1 MLAPEPAV
9 RANPRRRMRGADRR
23 RLIQET
29 AAELFSANGYA
40 RTTMQDIATAVGIKK
55 GSLYYFYKSK
65 DALLAELFHMALA
78 IPQERFDDIV
88 ASECGNVEK
97 LQQLVT
103 VLVRAYDEHLPLMV
117 TFTRI
122 GLDSVEDPVRRAELK
137 SMRRR
142 FETTWEGAVRAGMNA
157 GELRADLDDKLV
169 AFGIIGMINWMYKW
183 YAPGGR
189 KSADDI
195 AHTFNAMIRDG
206 LAHDPQGR
214 GAGMSGG

>member
-1 MLAPEPAV
+1 MNLREPS
-9 RANPRRRMRGADRR
+9 
-23 RLIQET
+23 LT
-29 AAELFSANGYA
+29 SL
-40 RTTMQDIATAVGIKK
+40 RTSQAIKFK
-55 GSLYYFYKSK
+55 F
-65 DALLAELFHMALA
+65 LLRSSHHVSDEK
-78 IPQERFDDIV
+78 
-88 ASECGNVEK
+88 VEK
-97 LQQLVT
+97 LQQLVA
-103 VLVRAYDEHLPLMV
+103 VLVRAYDEHMPLMV

-122 GLDSVEDPVRRAELK
+122 GLDSVEDPARRAELK
-137 SMRRR
+137 AMRRR
-142 FETTWEGAVRAGMNA
+142 FETTWEDVVRAGMDA